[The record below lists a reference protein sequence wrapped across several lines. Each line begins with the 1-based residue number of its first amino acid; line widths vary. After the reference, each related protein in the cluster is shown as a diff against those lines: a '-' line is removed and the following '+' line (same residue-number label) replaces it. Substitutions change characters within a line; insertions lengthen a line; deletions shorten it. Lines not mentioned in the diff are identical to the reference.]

1 MSPYTELLKVV
12 AKIKIR
18 KNLIREYER
27 QKQKADSL
35 EKADK
40 LTGYINETNEELNV
54 LASQEAKFREEIAQL
69 ELENVD
75 KENIENP

>member
-35 EKADK
+35 EKVDK

-69 ELENVD
+69 ELENV
-75 KENIENP
+75 ENP